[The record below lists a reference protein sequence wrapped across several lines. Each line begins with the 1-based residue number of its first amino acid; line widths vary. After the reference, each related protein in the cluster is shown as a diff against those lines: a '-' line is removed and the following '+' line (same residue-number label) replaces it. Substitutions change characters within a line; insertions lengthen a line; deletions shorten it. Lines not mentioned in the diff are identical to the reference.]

1 MRKYVFLVSEL
12 GKSIQKLI
20 VLRQNYHH
28 RKDLWQIISIAYFEE
43 VYFPA
48 KIIHTKTP
56 SPDMNFALCLTPFGM
71 NTVDGD
77 DTLYTSSSS

>member
-1 MRKYVFLVSEL
+1 MGY
-12 GKSIQKLI
+12 G
-20 VLRQNYHH
+20 
-28 RKDLWQIISIAYFEE
+28 DISLIAYFEV

-48 KIIHTKTP
+48 KIMHTKTP

-77 DTLYTSSSS
+77 DTVYTSSLS

>member
-1 MRKYVFLVSEL
+1 MKLSNPMGY
-12 GKSIQKLI
+12 GDIILI
-20 VLRQNYHH
+20 V
-28 RKDLWQIISIAYFEE
+28 YFEV

-48 KIIHTKTP
+48 KIMHTKTP

-77 DTLYTSSSS
+77 DTVYTSSLS